1 MMWLI
6 VRSAFQRELALA
18 RRIEGLGHPVWV
30 PLETRFHRI
39 TGPLKTK
46 RARIWETPVIPT
58 VLFAAVPKHAWG
70 DVMALDGF
78 AAFQRPTSVSEP
90 YSVPDMQITHFRDMV
105 DRENAMRRRMFERRQ
120 EGKRGKR
127 TFKLGDQNALA
138 VLLQELFGL
147 EQPMAEAA

>member
-30 PLETRFHRI
+30 PMETRFQRI
-39 TGPLKTK
+39 TGPVKTK
-46 RARIWETPVIPT
+46 RNRIWETPVIPT
-58 VLFAAVPKHAWG
+58 VLFAAIPKTAWG
-70 DVMALDGF
+70 DVMACDGF
-78 AAFQRPTSVSEP
+78 AAFQRPNAVSEP
-90 YSVPDMQITHFRDMV
+90 YSVQDSQIARFRDMV
-105 DRENAMRRRMFERRQ
+105 DRENIIRRRQYERRQ

-127 TFKLGDQNALA
+127 TVKLGDENALA
-138 VLLQELFGL
+138 ILLQELFGL